1 MAAWLAA
8 YNFKSHPHQQNESFF
23 LAAVHESSGTASCR
37 SHSGYWQLSKPL
49 SWEGAW
55 GHRPGSHAPFWSCS
69 EVGDSQVSQTENW
82 GDIASCVRYFLLVPS
97 DDVRSRL
104 FSSWFGSQE
113 ADLHGVL
120 QWVPYPLASMWIFPV
135 EDMSRR
141 SEGLEEDEVRVLI
154 QRPLPSQVAAS
165 WLHIHLLRLVSS
177 LIQISA
183 LVMLKSFFS
192 WPRGGNGSP
201 FLLDSLNP
209 ARTFVLNRCQ
219 MHLRWTFSW
228 NPDGHIHRR

>member
-1 MAAWLAA
+1 M
-8 YNFKSHPHQQNESFF
+8 
-23 LAAVHESSGTASCR
+23 
-37 SHSGYWQLSKPL
+37 
-49 SWEGAW
+49 
-55 GHRPGSHAPFWSCS
+55 
-69 EVGDSQVSQTENW
+69 
-82 GDIASCVRYFLLVPS
+82 
-97 DDVRSRL
+97 
-104 FSSWFGSQE
+104 
-113 ADLHGVL
+113 L
-120 QWVPYPLASMWIFPV
+120 QWVPYPLASMGIFPV

-177 LIQISA
+177 VIQISA

-201 FLLDSLNP
+201 RGTIPPFLLDSLNP

-219 MHLRWTFSW
+219 MHLR
-228 NPDGHIHRR
+228 